1 VGRILLAIR
10 VFFRTLF
17 QAETARQVAAL
28 LSDTGPPGTA
38 KPQAAPAAPTSAAP
52 ASKPS
57 APAPKPAPKPKPGR
71 SDALNLL
78 AALQREARFVD
89 FIREPIDGYSDAQI
103 GAAVRDVHRDCGAVL
118 ERMFALRPL
127 AQEAEGQTLEVG
139 EGFDAAR
146 IRLSGNVG
154 KPPITGTVRH
164 HGWEA
169 TRTELPEWVGGEG
182 AAKIVAPIELEV
194 R

>member
-1 VGRILLAIR
+1 VGRIILAIR

-17 QAETARQVAAL
+17 QAETARAVAGL
-28 LSDTGPPGTA
+28 LSAGPQPAAAAKSTA
-38 KPQAAPAAPTSAAP
+38 PAPAAPP
-52 ASKPS
+52 
-57 APAPKPAPKPKPGR
+57 PAPKPAPKPKPGR

-103 GAAVRDVHRDCGAVL
+103 GAAVRDIHRDCGGVL

-127 AQEAEGQTLEVG
+127 SDKEEGQTMEVG

-169 TRTELPEWVGGEG
+169 TRTELPEWVGNEG

>member
-1 VGRILLAIR
+1 MGRIILAIR

-17 QAETARQVAAL
+17 QAETARAVAGL
-28 LSDTGPPGTA
+28 LSAGP
-38 KPQAAPAAPTSAAP
+38 KPQAQPPAPAQAAPT
-52 ASKPS
+52 
-57 APAPKPAPKPKPGR
+57 PAPKPAPKPKPGR

-89 FIREPIDGYSDAQI
+89 FIREPIESYSDAQI
-103 GAAVRDVHRDCGAVL
+103 GAAVRDVHRDCGGVL

-127 AQEAEGQTLEVG
+127 SDKEEGQTMEVG

-154 KPPITGTVRH
+154 KPPINGTVRH

-169 TRTELPEWVGGEG
+169 TRTELPEWVGNEG

>member
-1 VGRILLAIR
+1 VGRIILAIR

-17 QAETARQVAAL
+17 RAETAQAVAGL
-28 LSDTGPPGTA
+28 LSADPKPAATA
-38 KPQAAPAAPTSAAP
+38 PTPAAPPAP
-52 ASKPS
+52 Q
-57 APAPKPAPKPKPGR
+57 APKPAPPKPKPGR

-78 AALQREARFVD
+78 AALQRDARFVD
-89 FIREPIDGYSDAQI
+89 FIREPIEGYSDAQI
-103 GAAVRDVHRDCGAVL
+103 GAAVRDVHRDCGGVL

-127 AQEAEGQTLEVG
+127 SDKAEGQTMEVG

-154 KPPITGTVRH
+154 KPPFSGTVRH

-169 TRTELPEWVGGEG
+169 TRCELPEWVGGES
-182 AAKIVAPIELEV
+182 AARIVAPIELEV
-194 R
+194 L

>member
-1 VGRILLAIR
+1 VGRIILAIR

-17 QAETARQVAAL
+17 QAQTAQAVAGL
-28 LSDTGPPGTA
+28 LSAEPTPAAAAA
-38 KPQAAPAAPTSAAP
+38 KPAPAAPP
-52 ASKPS
+52 Q
-57 APAPKPAPKPKPGR
+57 APKPAPAKPKPAR

-103 GAAVRDVHRDCGAVL
+103 GAAVRDVHRDCGAVI

-127 AQEAEGQTLEVG
+127 TDQAEGQPMEVG

-146 IRLSGNVG
+146 VRLSGNVG
-154 KPPITGTVRH
+154 KPPIRGTIRH

-169 TRTELPEWVGGEG
+169 SRTELPEWVGSAE

>member
-1 VGRILLAIR
+1 

-17 QAETARQVAAL
+17 QADTAREVARL
-28 LSDTGPPGTA
+28 LSAEPAPP
-38 KPQAAPAAPTSAAP
+38 PAAPTP
-52 ASKPS
+52 PPQ
-57 APAPKPAPKPKPGR
+57 PAPKPAPAPKKPSR

-103 GAAVRDVHRDCGAVL
+103 GAAVRDVHRDCATVL

-127 AQEAEGQTLEVG
+127 SEQAEGATLEVN

-146 IRLSGNVG
+146 IRLTGNVG

-169 TRTELPEWVGGEG
+169 TRCELPEWVGGD
-182 AAKIVAPIELEV
+182 AAARIVAPIELEV

>member
-1 VGRILLAIR
+1 VGRIILAIR

-17 QAETARQVAAL
+17 HAETARAVAAAL
-28 LSDTGPPGTA
+28 AGDA
-38 KPQAAPAAPTSAAP
+38 KPTAAP
-52 ASKPS
+52 PS
-57 APAPKPAPKPKPGR
+57 PSPAPPPPAQKPAPKPKPGR

-78 AALQREARFVD
+78 AALQREGRFVD
-89 FIREPIDGYSDAQI
+89 FIREPIEGYSDAQI
-103 GAAVRDVHRDCGAVL
+103 GAAVRDVHRDCGSVL

-127 AQEAEGQTLEVG
+127 ADEAEGQPMQVA

-164 HGWEA
+164 HGWQA
-169 TRTELPEWVGGEG
+169 TRVELPEWVGSES
-182 AAKIVAPIELEV
+182 AARIVAPIELEV